1 MEKIFIDTN
10 SFIYFLTDDKGKA
23 DKVHAILNDKNNEI
37 YTSYG
42 VLNEVK
48 FILLIDKAMTSLK
61 SDKKWELI
69 RFIKNNEEMRNE
81 IMEKYLE
88 FYANFKSRMKILRIV
103 DETEIL
109 SCRISIEHGL
119 LPTDASIAAMMNL
132 NGISKILTSDS
143 DFKKVKG
150 IEVMEV

>member
-1 MEKIFIDTN
+1 
-10 SFIYFLTDDKGKA
+10 
-23 DKVHAILNDKNNEI
+23 
-37 YTSYG
+37 
-42 VLNEVK
+42 
-48 FILLIDKAMTSLK
+48 
-61 SDKKWELI
+61 
-69 RFIKNNEEMRNE
+69 
-81 IMEKYLE
+81 
-88 FYANFKSRMKILRIV
+88 MKILRIV